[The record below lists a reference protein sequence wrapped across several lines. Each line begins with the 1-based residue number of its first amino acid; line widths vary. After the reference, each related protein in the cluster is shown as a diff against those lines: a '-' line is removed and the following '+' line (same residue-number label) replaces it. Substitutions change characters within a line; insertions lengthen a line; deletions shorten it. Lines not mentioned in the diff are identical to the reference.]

1 MTETERALRE
11 ARRRSFQE
19 ESARAAA
26 RLRTQAD
33 RENLIDVAYATV
45 DSPLGPLMVAATA
58 RGLVRLA
65 YADQA
70 ALAELSRR
78 ISPRLMEAPA
88 KLDPVRR
95 QLGEYFDGRLRD
107 FRLDLDFS
115 LVGLFGRRVLG
126 VTAGIPYGTVASYRE
141 VAEKAGNPMAS
152 RATGNALGA
161 NPIPIVVPCHR
172 VVRSGG
178 KLGGYTGGLDRKE
191 FLLRLEG
198 FLR

>member
-11 ARRRSFQE
+11 AGRRSFE
-19 ESARAAA
+19 NESARAAE
-26 RLRTQAD
+26 RLRAEAD

-45 DSPLGPLMVAATA
+45 DSPMGPLTVAATA

-65 YADQA
+65 YADQMV
-70 ALAELSRR
+70 LMELSRR
-78 ISPRLMEAPA
+78 ISPRLLEAPT

-115 LVGLFGRRVLG
+115 LVGSFGRRVLG

-198 FLR
+198 FLP

>member
-1 MTETERALRE
+1 MTETERALKE
-11 ARRRSFQE
+11 ARRRSFQS

-26 RLRTQAD
+26 RLRAEAD
-33 RENLIDVAYATV
+33 RKNLIDVAYATV
-45 DSPLGPLMVAATA
+45 DSPLGPLTVAATA

-65 YADQA
+65 YPDQPV
-70 ALAELSRR
+70 LTELSRR
-78 ISPRLMEAPA
+78 ISPRLLEAPA
-88 KLDPVRR
+88 RLDQVRR
-95 QLGEYFDGRLRD
+95 QLAEYFDGRLRD
-107 FRLDLDFS
+107 FRIDLDFA
-115 LVGLFGRRVLG
+115 LVGSFGRRVLG
-126 VTAGIPYGTVASYRE
+126 VTAGIPYGRVSSYRE
-141 VAEKAGNPMAS
+141 VAERTGNPKAS

-198 FLR
+198 FLP